1 MVKAFCS
8 VRFTLR
14 RAMHEFYDKL
24 EEAAA
29 ICRRLAAEADDAA
42 EAQAMKRVVEMI
54 EQVIEMAK
62 KERLFFQ

>member
-1 MVKAFCS
+1 
-8 VRFTLR
+8 
-14 RAMHEFYDKL
+14 MHEFYDKL